1 MSDFYLIAEI
11 KSVYGNKGFVSVT
24 SHTDFPDRF
33 SKLNKVY
40 IELFHDRKEFF
51 VEEVKQKKSTLLI
64 KFKNF
69 NSDDDVEFLIG
80 KKVFIEAEDV
90 VPLSKDTFFIHDLI
104 GSKVL
109 RNGKYFGIIED
120 VLNLPANDIY
130 VIKNLLDKEI
140 LIPAVKEFVLS
151 FDVINKVLILQPG
164 GKIYEDDED

>member
-1 MSDFYLIAEI
+1 VSDFYLIAEI

-33 SKLNKVY
+33 SKLDKVY
-40 IELFHDRKEFF
+40 IELFQDRKEFF
-51 VEEVKQKKSTLLI
+51 VDEVKQKKSSLLL

-69 NSDDDVEFLIG
+69 NSDDEVEFLVG
-80 KKVFIEAEDV
+80 KKIFISSEDIV
-90 VPLSKDTFFIHDLI
+90 SLSIDTFFIHDLV

-109 RNGKYFGIIED
+109 RNGEHFGIIED
-120 VLNLPANDIY
+120 VLNLPANDVY
-130 VIKNLLDKEI
+130 VIKNLLNEEV

-151 FDVINKVLILQPG
+151 FDPVNKVLILQPG